1 MNRATMAALAVV
13 MAAGGVL
20 AQPVQWPVEDGGN
33 GHWYEV
39 VVGFGPCWQQQ
50 RVWAEQRGGYLATV
64 GSSAEQA
71 FLEQAIVGREFI
83 AIGGFQPAGSPEP
96 NGGWSWVTGEPW
108 GTSVRWAA
116 GQPENFRGTQNYLIL
131 TTAGCHD
138 GDDCPP
144 YSAQG
149 YLIEYSA
156 DCNNDGIVDKGQILS
171 GQLPD
176 ANNNGIPDGVAIIT
190 QPTDQNVGVDTP
202 VAFVVEVG
210 ADATCTVPVTYQW
223 QRRNPLVADA
233 ASPNAWIDLAD
244 GNGIFGTR
252 APNLTLLRPIPGL
265 ATGYRCKIGGG
276 CGCEPGQGGF
286 VYTNTV
292 NFSVACPADFNADGG
307 IDFGDVEAFFER
319 WENGC

>member
-1 MNRATMAALAVV
+1 MA
-13 MAAGGVL
+13 
-20 AQPVQWPVEDGGN
+20 WND
-33 GHWYEV
+33 
-39 VVGFGPCWQQQ
+39 
-50 RVWAEQRGGYLATV
+50 
-64 GSSAEQA
+64 
-71 FLEQAIVGREFI
+71 I
-83 AIGGFQPAGSPEP
+83 GSPTTCAVYP
-96 NGGWSWVTGEPW
+96 P
-108 GTSVRWAA
+108 RAA
-116 GQPENFRGTQNYLIL
+116 V
-131 TTAGCHD
+131 
-138 GDDCPP
+138 
-144 YSAQG
+144 
-149 YLIEYSA
+149 IEWSA

-171 GQLPD
+171 GELAD

-252 APNLTLLRPIPGL
+252 APNLTLLRPVPGL

-286 VYTNTV
+286 VYTDTV